1 MGHGAGTKLHIMPW
15 EVAQCAAGEM
25 KESERTG
32 SLWWDARFLNNSSS
46 SPEKIASEWRFEGR
60 GVRQVEYP
68 PVQEPRAYLPP
79 SREEQKSASNHLG
92 DTEAKVS
99 G

>member
-1 MGHGAGTKLHIMPW
+1 MEEEQSYTSCPGKLHSVLQRGMN
-15 EVAQCAAGEM
+15 
-25 KESERTG
+25 ESKRTG
-32 SLWWDARFLNNSSS
+32 SLWWDALFLNNSRS
-46 SPEKIASEWRFEGR
+46 SPEKIVSEWRFEGG
-60 GVRQVEYP
+60 GVRQVEHP